1 MAKARQQYQADWT
14 YVDKQE
20 KEFTLTQEIIEKLDS
35 IEPGAERNFIQGI
48 KVNWETQVPDQHRVV
63 SLTIP
68 EVIDEL
74 NSIDNQASLSARQG
88 RVLYNYIKNLQ
99 SLWKFLSNWN
109 ATTGLPTTNPSWIP
123 YEYHTWD
130 YFVVSVV
137 GNTNYRPVGN
147 SYQWVASTTVETDIL
162 GISDIYFYD
171 GVDWLLM
178 HNSARAIAV
187 DTSLSTTSTN
197 PVENRVVTNAINLK
211 ANDADISTVGKT
223 NNYNDLDNL
232 PIVPDSL
239 DDLSWT
245 SDDITEWNSHL
256 FLTSVERQKLVNTT
270 WTNTWDETTASIKT
284 KLWQASASSDGWISS
299 LDWNKFNQADTA
311 LQPWDNISELVNDED
326 YMAYGDFEF
335 NTLAGSSVT
344 LDLSSDFSPSSDF
357 TVNAPSEIKDWQ
369 EYILRVSN
377 LSTIYTMTLGNNI
390 INPFQ
395 ADLTLTPN
403 ATDMFVFLWVWGS
416 LELQPDIPS
425 LLDTSMSNT
434 SKNGVQNRVIKD
446 YVDEQISEATA
457 GAVSDITYASSWNWV
472 TGIAPSKNAVYDKI
486 STMDTA
492 ISGKQNTISDLA
504 TIRSNAT
511 AWAWAATTIA
521 WYGDIVTHNV
531 NEFAT
536 ASQGSKADTAL
547 QSWDNISELNNDSG
561 FITSASLP
569 TVNNTTITLSQGW
582 VTVDTFTTNAS
593 TTKTIDFDWN
603 IFVTQAEYNTLSPW
617 NDWNTYFIYE

>member
-187 DTSLSTTSTN
+187 DTSLSITSTN

-239 DDLSWT
+239 DDLGWT

-457 GAVSDITYASSWNWV
+457 GAVSDIAYASSWNWV

-582 VTVDTFTTNAS
+582 VTVDTFTTNTS

>member
-178 HNSARAIAV
+178 HNSAKAIAV

-245 SDDITEWNSHL
+245 SDDITEWTSHL

-284 KLWQASASSDGWISS
+284 KLWQASASSDGRISS
-299 LDWNKFNQADTA
+299 SDWNKFNQADTA

-457 GAVSDITYASSWNWV
+457 GAVSDIAYASSWDWV

-569 TVNNTTITLSQGW
+569 TVNNTTIILSQGW
-582 VTVDTFTTNAS
+582 VTVDTFTTNTS